1 MLKRWRQTSEPL
13 NPAEASRFQGHRGG
27 QISMHRALAHFRLGP
42 MNVAASL
49 ALLVF
54 FSAIWLSVLPRVC
67 EFWKRV
73 LAWGVLVLPLHAR
86 IDVAERQFGFLH
98 LKIPYLRL
106 AAILPTLGVWSL
118 TCFVTLLLYA
128 ATYLMPKNLTP
139 VAYLSRGILIIQGS
153 ALVYFALWPIRF
165 PHTPDQYMES
175 LVTAMLALISVVPSL
190 YALTYY
196 IFDFGLWKKAL
207 LTLMTMVYLALFLP
221 PQLLLQALVLQT
233 TVLFMPVL
241 YIVCGMLMNVLLI
254 IAFYSWGMTWSF
266 RTARAAIR

>member
-1 MLKRWRQTSEPL
+1 
-13 NPAEASRFQGHRGG
+13 
-27 QISMHRALAHFRLGP
+27 MHRALAHFRLGP

-139 VAYLSRGILIIQGS
+139 VA
-153 ALVYFALWPIRF
+153 
-165 PHTPDQYMES
+165 
-175 LVTAMLALISVVPSL
+175 
-190 YALTYY
+190 
-196 IFDFGLWKKAL
+196 
-207 LTLMTMVYLALFLP
+207 
-221 PQLLLQALVLQT
+221 
-233 TVLFMPVL
+233 
-241 YIVCGMLMNVLLI
+241 
-254 IAFYSWGMTWSF
+254 
-266 RTARAAIR
+266 